1 MQLLPPKRKTCW
13 PFQAHNRSVW
23 ITIFFGVDFFVLI
36 SCKHGPNHVNNS
48 GFELLVATVVYFSLS
63 VLTLSSVEFD
73 ISHFIFLFS
82 DKTFKVEID
91 FLLHFRTCLGTYINI
106 EISVMKNVQVMGHP
120 QKRRNKSTVKL
131 LEIVK
136 SIVMAMI
143 TKMIYNFQLSKL
155 WLQRT
160 KMESRQQSLIPNLVG
175 GGLSN

>member
-48 GFELLVATVVYFSLS
+48 GFEHLVATVVYFSLS

-91 FLLHFRTCLGTYINI
+91 FFYTFAH
-106 EISVMKNVQVMGHP
+106 V
-120 QKRRNKSTVKL
+120 
-131 LEIVK
+131 LERI
-136 SIVMAMI
+136 
-143 TKMIYNFQLSKL
+143 
-155 WLQRT
+155 
-160 KMESRQQSLIPNLVG
+160 
-175 GGLSN
+175 

>member
-1 MQLLPPKRKTCW
+1 
-13 PFQAHNRSVW
+13 
-23 ITIFFGVDFFVLI
+23 
-36 SCKHGPNHVNNS
+36 
-48 GFELLVATVVYFSLS
+48 
-63 VLTLSSVEFD
+63 
-73 ISHFIFLFS
+73 
-82 DKTFKVEID
+82 
-91 FLLHFRTCLGTYINI
+91 
-106 EISVMKNVQVMGHP
+106 MKNVQVMGHP